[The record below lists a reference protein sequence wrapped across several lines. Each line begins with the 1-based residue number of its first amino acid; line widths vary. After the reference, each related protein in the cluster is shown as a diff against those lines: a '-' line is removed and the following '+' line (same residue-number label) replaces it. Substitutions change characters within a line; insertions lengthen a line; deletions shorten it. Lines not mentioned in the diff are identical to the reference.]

1 MDVSATEF
9 KNRLGQ
15 YLETAQREPVMI
27 RKSGRTTT
35 VLLSQT
41 RYQELEAME
50 DLVWELRAQL
60 AEREGFLDEG
70 ETRKLFGP

>member
-35 VLLSQT
+35 VLLSQA